1 MVCKPKSKGGLGI
14 IDLKTQNQ
22 GMLLKQL
29 HKFYN
34 KYDVPWVSLVWDTY
48 YVGKIPH
55 ASDPCGSFWWKD
67 PMQLSDVYRGVTK
80 WEVVVGDTI
89 LFWKD
94 KWNTEIFQD
103 KYPRAFSFAKEP
115 DISVR
120 HLLSFERL
128 GDVFHLPLS
137 LEARNEV
144 AGLQSETLNI
154 SLADGKDVW
163 SCTWGGCF
171 LILTVLCPLFQPGAG

>member
-1 MVCKPKSKGGLGI
+1 
-14 IDLKTQNQ
+14 
-22 GMLLKQL
+22 
-29 HKFYN
+29 
-34 KYDVPWVSLVWDTY
+34 
-48 YVGKIPH
+48 
-55 ASDPCGSFWWKD
+55 
-67 PMQLSDVYRGVTK
+67 MQLSDIYRGVTK
-80 WEVVVGDTI
+80 SEVLAGDTI

-120 HLLSFERL
+120 HLLSSEIL

-144 AGLQSETLNI
+144 AGLQSETLDT
-154 SLADGKDVW
+154 SMTDDKDV
-163 SCTWGGCF
+163 
-171 LILTVLCPLFQPGAG
+171 